1 MTLIRVEEDSSF
13 ARDEYSGC
21 IINVNDREYNLAK
34 QRSDVISQLMTMI
47 EKVNSLEHQMNLI
60 LDKLNENNNAIN
72 NN

>member
-13 ARDEYSGC
+13 ARDGYSGC